1 MKEQKK
7 NILERYM
14 QGLINEEEY
23 NEFSQMVLD
32 ENDEKIFDLMD
43 ECICKNT
50 NAYVMPSD
58 VKLNLYDRI
67 WEQIRKENIRVRL
80 RKISS
85 LAASILL
92 PLFIF
97 STVYFYFQVD
107 EYKHRP
113 NVIVAENGQK
123 AEFTLPDGSK
133 VHLNGGSKLSY
144 NAAYNGRLR
153 EVSLEGEAFFDVKQD
168 KEKPF
173 IVKTSVFDV
182 EVLGTSFNVS
192 AYDDEDMSEITLV
205 EGKVKL
211 SLNNS
216 DDSPVYLTPSQKF
229 VYSKNG
235 KEGHISFTDE
245 EYELA
250 WKKGVLM
257 FNAELIEN
265 VFQKIERWYGV
276 SIHYESDNII
286 HDRFTGE
293 FEALTIQEMMNI
305 LRMHYNFKYKIENND
320 IYII

>member
-1 MKEQKK
+1 M
-7 NILERYM
+7 
-14 QGLINEEEY
+14 
-23 NEFSQMVLD
+23 
-32 ENDEKIFDLMD
+32 
-43 ECICKNT
+43 
-50 NAYVMPSD
+50 
-58 VKLNLYDRI
+58 
-67 WEQIRKENIRVRL
+67 
-80 RKISS
+80 
-85 LAASILL
+85 
-92 PLFIF
+92 
-97 STVYFYFQVD
+97 
-107 EYKHRP
+107 
-113 NVIVAENGQK
+113 
-123 AEFTLPDGSK
+123 
-133 VHLNGGSKLSY
+133 
-144 NAAYNGRLR
+144 
-153 EVSLEGEAFFDVKQD
+153 
-168 KEKPF
+168 
-173 IVKTSVFDV
+173 KTSVFDV

-235 KEGHISFTDE
+235 KDGHISFTDE

>member
-1 MKEQKK
+1 
-7 NILERYM
+7 M

-50 NAYVMPSD
+50 NAYAMPSD
-58 VKLNLYDRI
+58 VKLNLHDRI
-67 WEQIRKENIRVRL
+67 WEQIRKENIRMRL

-216 DDSPVYLTPSQKF
+216 DDSPVYLTPSQ
-229 VYSKNG
+229 
-235 KEGHISFTDE
+235 
-245 EYELA
+245 LA

>member
-107 EYKHRP
+107 EYKHGLMLLLPRMAKKP
-113 NVIVAENGQK
+113 NSHCPMVA
-123 AEFTLPDGSK
+123 
-133 VHLNGGSKLSY
+133 
-144 NAAYNGRLR
+144 RC
-153 EVSLEGEAFFDVKQD
+153 
-168 KEKPF
+168 
-173 IVKTSVFDV
+173 I
-182 EVLGTSFNVS
+182 
-192 AYDDEDMSEITLV
+192 
-205 EGKVKL
+205 
-211 SLNNS
+211 
-216 DDSPVYLTPSQKF
+216 
-229 VYSKNG
+229 
-235 KEGHISFTDE
+235 
-245 EYELA
+245 
-250 WKKGVLM
+250 
-257 FNAELIEN
+257 
-265 VFQKIERWYGV
+265 
-276 SIHYESDNII
+276 
-286 HDRFTGE
+286 
-293 FEALTIQEMMNI
+293 
-305 LRMHYNFKYKIENND
+305 
-320 IYII
+320 

>member
-97 STVYFYFQVD
+97 RQYISIFRSMSINIGLMLLLPRMA
-107 EYKHRP
+107 KKP
-113 NVIVAENGQK
+113 NSHCPMVA
-123 AEFTLPDGSK
+123 
-133 VHLNGGSKLSY
+133 
-144 NAAYNGRLR
+144 RC
-153 EVSLEGEAFFDVKQD
+153 
-168 KEKPF
+168 
-173 IVKTSVFDV
+173 I
-182 EVLGTSFNVS
+182 
-192 AYDDEDMSEITLV
+192 
-205 EGKVKL
+205 
-211 SLNNS
+211 
-216 DDSPVYLTPSQKF
+216 
-229 VYSKNG
+229 
-235 KEGHISFTDE
+235 
-245 EYELA
+245 
-250 WKKGVLM
+250 
-257 FNAELIEN
+257 
-265 VFQKIERWYGV
+265 
-276 SIHYESDNII
+276 
-286 HDRFTGE
+286 
-293 FEALTIQEMMNI
+293 
-305 LRMHYNFKYKIENND
+305 
-320 IYII
+320 

>member
-32 ENDEKIFDLMD
+32 ENDEKIFDPMD

-50 NAYVMPSD
+50 NAYAMPSD
-58 VKLNLYDRI
+58 VKLNLHDRI
-67 WEQIRKENIRVRL
+67 WEQIRKENIRMRL

-144 NAAYNGRLR
+144 NAAYNGCLR
-153 EVSLEGEAFFDVKQD
+153 EVSLEGEAF
-168 KEKPF
+168 
-173 IVKTSVFDV
+173 S
-182 EVLGTSFNVS
+182 
-192 AYDDEDMSEITLV
+192 M
-205 EGKVKL
+205 
-211 SLNNS
+211 
-216 DDSPVYLTPSQKF
+216 
-229 VYSKNG
+229 
-235 KEGHISFTDE
+235 
-245 EYELA
+245 
-250 WKKGVLM
+250 
-257 FNAELIEN
+257 
-265 VFQKIERWYGV
+265 
-276 SIHYESDNII
+276 
-286 HDRFTGE
+286 
-293 FEALTIQEMMNI
+293 
-305 LRMHYNFKYKIENND
+305 
-320 IYII
+320 

>member
-1 MKEQKK
+1 M
-7 NILERYM
+7 
-14 QGLINEEEY
+14 
-23 NEFSQMVLD
+23 
-32 ENDEKIFDLMD
+32 
-43 ECICKNT
+43 
-50 NAYVMPSD
+50 
-58 VKLNLYDRI
+58 
-67 WEQIRKENIRVRL
+67 
-80 RKISS
+80 
-85 LAASILL
+85 
-92 PLFIF
+92 
-97 STVYFYFQVD
+97 
-107 EYKHRP
+107 
-113 NVIVAENGQK
+113 
-123 AEFTLPDGSK
+123 
-133 VHLNGGSKLSY
+133 
-144 NAAYNGRLR
+144 
-153 EVSLEGEAFFDVKQD
+153 
-168 KEKPF
+168 
-173 IVKTSVFDV
+173 
-182 EVLGTSFNVS
+182 
-192 AYDDEDMSEITLV
+192 
-205 EGKVKL
+205 
-211 SLNNS
+211 NNS